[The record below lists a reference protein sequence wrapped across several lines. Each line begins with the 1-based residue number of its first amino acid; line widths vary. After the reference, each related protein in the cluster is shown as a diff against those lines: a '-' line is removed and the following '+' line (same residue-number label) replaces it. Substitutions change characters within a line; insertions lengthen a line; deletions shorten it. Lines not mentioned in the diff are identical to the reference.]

1 MNKMFTMEEAISF
14 AHGQKSKAGKKWE
27 GVIQTKL
34 VKEGFLPNGE
44 LGGSLFKTA
53 KFSFKIDEDDDSG
66 HQKLS
71 DFYLPKYND
80 LIEAKESLSDST
92 EQAIAFSIQS
102 LINSKEYGDN
112 FKFVLLIDKKPSPTM
127 MKRLLARAN
136 KYSQYFEV
144 YIGEGGITNYTNSLK
159 QRNGSLSK
167 TLLPMGDI
175 KWVKFSELTDN
186 VKNRNINTPHVYD
199 LVDSILSKIRGG
211 GVRGLVRTFI
221 GFTSKSGEVHLV
233 DAHHLKAACTII
245 NQYTEYYVDEVPV
258 YVLDH
263 LNHLMEEELTT
274 LMTTINTLVLK
285 WETFEYVK
293 IWEKTY
299 AAIGDD
305 IRLYPYQKL
314 RESMEDLSN
323 HLKQD
328 SPNSAPIVQA
338 FCLSSRADESN
349 WSQNTKKINHGE
361 LMFDEPTYENKLK
374 PIVTATKKLANK
386 IDNLRKIVATKE
398 FPYNGESFTTPTK
411 SVAILRAF
419 ATELSLQEKERS
431 NNYHNA
437 LNMLAN
443 GYWDE
448 SNLLP
453 LTQSRVHF
461 EKEDWKRLYQ
471 FPSTGNDMKKFVSD
485 EIIPEVSK
493 FVKKGY
499 TRKASYI

>member
-14 AHGQKSKAGKKWE
+14 AHGQKSIAGKKWE
-27 GVIQTKL
+27 GVIQKNL
-34 VKEGFLPNGE
+34 VKAGFLPDGD
-44 LGGSLFKTA
+44 LLGSLFKTS

-71 DFYLPKYND
+71 DFYLPKFND
-80 LIEAKESLSDST
+80 LIEAKECLSDST
-92 EQAIAFSIQS
+92 EQAIAFSVQS

-112 FKFVLLIDKKPSPTM
+112 FKFVLIIDKKPSPTM

-136 KYSQYFEV
+136 RYSKYFEV
-144 YIGEGGITNYTNSLK
+144 YIGEGGITDYINSLK
-159 QRNGSLSK
+159 ERSASVLNK
-167 TLLPMGDI
+167 KLPMGDI

-186 VKNRNINTPHVYD
+186 EKNRNINMPHVYD

-233 DAHHLKAACTII
+233 DAHHLKAACAII
-245 NQYTEYYVDEVPV
+245 NKYTEYYVDEVPV

-263 LNHLMEEELTT
+263 LNHLTEEELTT

-305 IRLYPYQKL
+305 VRLYPYQKL

-323 HLKQD
+323 HLNQNN
-328 SPNSAPIVQA
+328 PNSAPIVQA

-349 WSQNTKKINHGE
+349 WSQNTKKINYGE
-361 LMFDEPTYENKLK
+361 LMFDESTYVNKLK
-374 PIVTATKKLANK
+374 PIATATKKLADK
-386 IDNLRKIVATKE
+386 MEGIRKVVGSKYIYKNETRKVPSK
-398 FPYNGESFTTPTK
+398 NVS
-411 SVAILRAF
+411 ILRAY
-419 ATELSLQEKERS
+419 ATELSLQEKDR
-431 NNYHNA
+431 NNKEHYYKS
-437 LNMLAN
+437 LEVLSN
-443 GYWDE
+443 GYWNE
-448 SNLLP
+448 TELLP
-453 LTQSRVHF
+453 IESDRKLF
-461 EKEDWKRLYQ
+461 EKEDWKSLSN
-471 FPSTGNDMKKFVSD
+471 FPRTGDEMKKFVNES
-485 EIIPEVSK
+485 IIPNVTK
-493 FVKKGY
+493 ILK
-499 TRKASYI
+499 RKTN